1 MRQRKQIK
9 TTVWMRKLGQIL
21 LCASALV
28 MTVSVQ
34 ASAFGVSDSN
44 QSAQSSQSENRPP
57 LMARSR
63 LQVAAPKEEKQHLTA
78 DKKEKQTK
86 QQTNRRV
93 ASRQQNATNGLTQH
107 QQSIRSGADQIMK
120 GASLRDQAFSNAAR
134 MLMPMTPSQIETL
147 HYLYAQSE
155 RAVSSSVT
163 APPRPTTTELALN
176 ISPGSTPPVIRLSAG
191 FVTSVALIDSTSSP
205 WPIEWIDV
213 GNPKDYNVQWDKK
226 SNIVIIQA
234 LTSYGSAN
242 MAMKL
247 VGLTTP
253 IMLTLMPGQK
263 VVDYRVDLRVPG
275 IGPNGTTASVQGLP
289 SMGDPVIL
297 SVLNGV
303 PPKSSIVLHVAG
315 GAAQAWLINNQV
327 YLRTRMTVLSPSWI
341 TQLSSGD
348 GMHVY
353 VLPVSPVVLAM
364 SHGQMVSLTVKH
376 DG

>member
-9 TTVWMRKLGQIL
+9 TTRWMRQLSQVL

-44 QSAQSSQSENRPP
+44 QAQANQSQNRPP
-57 LMARSR
+57 LMARSS
-63 LQVAAPKEEKQHLTA
+63 LQVAAAKQEKQHLA
-78 DKKEKQTK
+78 AESKQK
-86 QQTNRRV
+86 QATQQAHRV
-93 ASRQQNATNGLTQH
+93 TRQKNPNAGLTQH
-107 QQSIRSGADQIMK
+107 QQSIRSGADEIMK
-120 GASLRDQAFSNAAR
+120 GATLRDQAFSNAAR

-155 RAVSSSVT
+155 RAVSSSVS

-289 SMGDPVIL
+289 SMGNPVIL

-303 PPKSSIVLHVAG
+303 PPKSSIVLHVTG
-315 GAAQAWLINNQV
+315 GSAQAWLINNQV

>member
-9 TTVWMRKLGQIL
+9 TTRWMRQLSRIL

-34 ASAFGVSDSN
+34 ASAFGVSDSK
-44 QSAQSSQSENRPP
+44 QSSQANEAQNRPP

-63 LQVAAPKEEKQHLTA
+63 LQVAAPKQDKQHIA
-78 DKKEKQTK
+78 AENKEKKAKTQATPRQTREK
-86 QQTNRRV
+86 NPN
-93 ASRQQNATNGLTQH
+93 SGLTQH
-107 QQSIRSGADQIMK
+107 QQSIRSGADEIMK
-120 GASLRDQAFSNAAR
+120 GATLRDQAFSNAAR

-303 PPKSSIVLHVAG
+303 PPKSSIVLHVTG

-327 YLRTRMTVLSPSWI
+327 YLRTRMTILSPSWI